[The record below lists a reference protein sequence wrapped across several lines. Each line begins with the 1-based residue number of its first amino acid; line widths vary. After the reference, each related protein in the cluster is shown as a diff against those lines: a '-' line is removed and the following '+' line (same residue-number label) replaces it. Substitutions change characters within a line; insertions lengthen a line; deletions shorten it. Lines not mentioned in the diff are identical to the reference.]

1 MRFLTL
7 HLILTVLIINSV
19 SSADIFAI
27 FPIASVSHNAVY
39 GALTDELVAR
49 GHRLTIITTTPKYK
63 KTNPNVVEID
73 FSFLYEVL
81 GKLIDFNKW
90 KEAQLNEIA
99 MLGMWT
105 NILEHYYEQQ
115 LKHPTIQEMIKN
127 KDKFKFDAIIV
138 EFMNQVPWQAFASI
152 FNAPVIGISSLD
164 MMSEYHR
171 LHGNVFNPIL
181 HPEVIFPFYEN
192 LTFLQRVRIVRYHA
206 YYELYYKHVYNRI
219 FDKLIKRHF
228 GEIRF
233 PVDQLNAIGEVLL
246 VNVHPALGHVRPV
259 LPTTVQLGFMHIK
272 EPKEIIEENI
282 KQFLDSSTRPII
294 YMSLGSMVKSS
305 QISEATLK
313 VFKEAFG
320 ELPYDVMWKYENE
333 EMEGKPDNV
342 FAYPWFPQADLL
354 AHERVKLF
362 ITQGGQQSMEESI
375 DRGVPLIVIPFAV
388 DQNANALRIQKL
400 GIGVSLDISTITK
413 EKLKTAIEEVLTG
426 DYESNVKKLRDV
438 VNDTPMKPVDKAA
451 WWVEYVVRHGG
462 TLHLDYAGRHVP
474 FWKYMMLDIIGI
486 VVLGFHIA
494 LKILKLALGWL
505 KSRKAQKLKE
515 KKKLKKGKNE

>member
-1 MRFLTL
+1 MRFITL
-7 HLILTVLIINSV
+7 PLLFTVLVINSV
-19 SSADIFAI
+19 SSADILAI

-39 GALTDELVAR
+39 RALTDELVAR
-49 GHRLTIITTTPKYK
+49 GHRLTIITTTPTYK

-73 FSFLYEVL
+73 FSFLYEVI

-90 KEAQLNEIA
+90 KEAQLDEIG
-99 MLGMWT
+99 MLSMWT
-105 NILEHYYEQQ
+105 NVLENYYDEQF
-115 LKHPTIQEMIKN
+115 KHPTIQEMIKK
-127 KDKFKFDAIIV
+127 KDHFKFDAIIV

-181 HPEVIFPFYEN
+181 HPEIIFPFFEN
-192 LTFLQRVRIVRYHA
+192 LTFLQRVRVVRYHA

-219 FDKLIKRHF
+219 FDKLIKRHL

-272 EPKEIIEENI
+272 EPKVIVED
-282 KQFLDSSTRPII
+282 KVKDFLESSTRPII

-305 QISEATLK
+305 QMSEATLK
-313 VFKEAFG
+313 VFKEAFA
-320 ELPYDVMWKYENE
+320 ELPYDVMWKYEKE
-333 EMEGKPDNV
+333 EMKGKPDNV

-362 ITQGGQQSMEESI
+362 ITQGGLKSTEESI
-375 DRGVPLIVIPFAV
+375 DRGVPLIVIPFAF
-388 DQNANALRIQKL
+388 DQSANALRVQKL
-400 GIGVSLDISTITK
+400 GIGVPLDISTINK
-413 EKLKTAIEEVLTG
+413 EKLKATIEEVMTG
-426 DYESNVKKLRDV
+426 NYTKNVKKLCEIVR
-438 VNDTPMKPVDKAA
+438 DTPMKPVDKAA
-451 WWVEYVVRHGG
+451 WWVEYVIRHNG
-462 TLHLDYAGRHVP
+462 TKHLDCSGRHVP
-474 FWKYMMLDIIGI
+474 FWKYMMLDFIGI
-486 VVLGFHIA
+486 AVLGFYVMIRVFKN
-494 LKILKLALGWL
+494 LFRSVMVG
-505 KSRKAQKLKE
+505 RKNKHKV
-515 KKKLKKGKNE
+515 KCD